1 MYDFVAVPLVVSGMS
16 GGNQPSDGESEVE
29 EVPLTTAFRPPVT
42 WTNLIQIPFQVP
54 WGIKNLLNKINKT

>member
-1 MYDFVAVPLVVSGMS
+1 MS